1 MIGNIELAARRNQ
14 DERISR
20 YLDGARQAAQRG
32 AKLTSQLLAFSRNLE
47 LQTKPTDLNLLVTTM
62 GDLLF
67 RTIGGSVRIETVLQK
82 DLWPAMADPSQM
94 ELVILNLA
102 LNARDAMPGGGQLT
116 ISTANSGGDD
126 PGRPAE
132 LAHGDYVALSVSDT
146 GTGMTE
152 EVLKKAY
159 EPFFT
164 TKGVGSGTGL
174 GLSQVYGI
182 AKQSNG
188 GVRIDSRIG

>member
-1 MIGNIELAARRNQ
+1 
-14 DERISR
+14 
-20 YLDGARQAAQRG
+20 
-32 AKLTSQLLAFSRNLE
+32 
-47 LQTKPTDLNLLVTTM
+47 
-62 GDLLF
+62 
-67 RTIGGSVRIETVLQK
+67 
-82 DLWPAMADPSQM
+82 MADPSQM

-146 GTGMTE
+146 GTGMTA

-188 GVRIDSRIG
+188 GVRIDKQNWAVERQSRSIFLEPVPLLNTSARKATVTHLSVPMPPR